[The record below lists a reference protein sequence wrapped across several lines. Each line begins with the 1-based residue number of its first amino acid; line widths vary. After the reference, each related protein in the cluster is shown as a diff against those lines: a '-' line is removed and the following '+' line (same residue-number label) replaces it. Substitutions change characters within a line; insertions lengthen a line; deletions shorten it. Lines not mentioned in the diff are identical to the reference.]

1 MNREIA
7 DGHDEVL
14 AEAAGITAGSWYAWP
29 STRVGYELIAAGMLI
44 MVDATMVSRWTLT
57 SWSCG
62 RASALAGDE
71 VPQKANADACRSLE
85 QVAILHPKFS
95 CPPTECKHRQT
106 HCGCH
111 VRTERNQ
118 RSQDPGRIRVLP
130 PQLGRRNSTAGP
142 PTTRNPRRSIR
153 DLQSCFTCSAAK
165 DPERPQK
172 APRANHQSSNGSD
185 TTEDTSWSGQRDRRA
200 WNGESPLPFVW

>member
-1 MNREIA
+1 
-7 DGHDEVL
+7 
-14 AEAAGITAGSWYAWP
+14 
-29 STRVGYELIAAGMLI
+29 LI
-44 MVDATMVSRWTLT
+44 MVDATMVSRRTLT
-57 SWSCG
+57 SSRCR

-95 CPPTECKHRQT
+95 CPPTECKHRQI
-106 HCGCH
+106 HCGCDL
-111 VRTERNQ
+111 RTERNQ

-130 PQLGRRNSTAGP
+130 PRLGRRNSAAGP

-172 APRANHQSSNGSD
+172 APRANHQQAMGA
-185 TTEDTSWSGQRDRRA
+185 TQLKTHRRRDNEIAERA
-200 WNGESPLPFVW
+200 TVKALADDPNTRVGVHARARTRTQQPAAS